1 MGLIEVGKNREQHD
15 FITWSFLIQAWQNQ
29 LPPYKRNGNYV
40 NTKCTANMPVNLFN
54 LSKVE
59 LTKKYLQ
66 VKVLKNEVINEIL
79 LASTKTINT
88 NAITDFCL

>member
-54 LSKVE
+54 
-59 LTKKYLQ
+59 
-66 VKVLKNEVINEIL
+66 
-79 LASTKTINT
+79 
-88 NAITDFCL
+88 

>member
-40 NTKCTANMPVNLFN
+40 NTKCTANMPV
-54 LSKVE
+54 
-59 LTKKYLQ
+59 
-66 VKVLKNEVINEIL
+66 KNEVINEIL

-88 NAITDFCL
+88 NGITDFCL